1 MRRYI
6 EVESNVKTLLR
17 MREYALET
25 ALDCARY
32 RIKPETKPD
41 ACAMS
46 EGELA
51 AMQAKYEAYIDL
63 ITDRICAILNRS
75 K

>member
-25 ALDCARY
+25 ALDAAQY
-32 RIKPETKPD
+32 RLRPDTKPD

-46 EGELA
+46 EAELE
-51 AMQAKYEAYIDL
+51 AMQTKYEGYIDL
-63 ITDRICAILNRS
+63 ITDRICTILNGS